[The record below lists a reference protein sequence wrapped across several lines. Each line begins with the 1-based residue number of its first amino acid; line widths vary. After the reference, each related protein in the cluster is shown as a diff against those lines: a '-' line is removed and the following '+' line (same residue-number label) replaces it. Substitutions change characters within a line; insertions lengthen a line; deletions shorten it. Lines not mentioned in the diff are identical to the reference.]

1 MKHLFLPSL
10 CAALLAGC
18 SPGERM
24 AQAETAGTNA
34 PAGPGTPS
42 PAPAAGTGSG
52 ASNSLPAAATPAK
65 ASLAANPSPVVP
77 VASTPLA
84 APKPPPELPGP
95 AQEVVRLAQTSVD
108 PTVTISYIES
118 LQQPFTL
125 NADQIIYLSDLG
137 LGNPVINALVKKA
150 NSTATPSTA
159 IQNVVI
165 NTAAEPT
172 PPAPATAAA
181 ANPAPETAAPGA
193 NNVLL
198 TNYLPSTAGGAPI
211 GIPGAPL
218 AAAPAPVYGQP
229 QPGPEAVVAQPAPVI
244 VNQPV
249 STTVF
254 YESLSPY
261 GNWVRVEPYGWCWQP
276 TIVSVSPSWRPYC
289 DGGQW
294 AWTDHGW
301 YWHSTY
307 SWGWAPFHYGRWHR
321 SASIGWVWA
330 PGCDWGPAWVSWRY
344 NDAHCGWAPLPPE
357 CHWSAGVGFSW
368 TSGGTRVSV
377 GFGIVDDCW
386 YATSW
391 NRFCDP
397 GLPRWC
403 LDRREVPRFVNNSRN
418 AIGGDNSVNIVGNNN
433 TVIINNG
440 IPADEVQRRG
450 RQEVRKFAVADASS
464 PLQTGTRLDMPRAS
478 GRPEIAAYRPRIDSA
493 PGRDSAPPSTI
504 LARQE
509 ARKSGTPSP
518 SAASGIVPA
527 RPGSGSSGSATGNAA
542 LTPGRPSAVVGRP
555 VPSGGS
561 GQGPGKAAEPSTRP
575 GNMADRSP
583 TPSVGGGVP
592 ARNMAGSPA
601 PSSTVPSSA
610 PARPQS
616 NLRESPRVTANPS
629 SSTVIS
635 RPTTAT
641 APARPTASSP
651 VPSSSQPATVATA
664 PARPA
669 ANPLS
674 GPTYSQPAYSS
685 PAARPAP
692 VSQVRQTPQAPVQ
705 TPAVRQDIR
714 ALQSAP
720 TARTELR
727 KPEVSYRANPSAME
741 SGSSGGGRMSNPSS
755 PVPSPS
761 YPGGGRSTP
770 SYSPQP
776 TPSASAPTP
785 VMRAQPQV
793 SAPSRPSAPQPSFQS
808 APQGRSYPAAPQQG
822 GGARPSPSRGQ
833 NPVE

>member
-1 MKHLFLPSL
+1 MKHLFFPSL

-34 PAGPGTPS
+34 QAGSGTPS
-42 PAPAAGTGSG
+42 PATAVAGATPAG
-52 ASNSLPAAATPAK
+52 SNSLPATTTPVATAV
-65 ASLAANPSPVVP
+65 ATNPSPTAP
-77 VASTPLA
+77 VAVLPIA
-84 APKPPPELPGP
+84 VPKPPPELPGP
-95 AQEVVRLAQTSVD
+95 AQEVVRLAQTTVD
-108 PTVTISYIES
+108 PTVIISYIES

-137 LGNPVINALVKKA
+137 IGNPVINSLVKKA
-150 NSTATPSTA
+150 NSSATPSAA

-165 NTAAEPT
+165 HTSAEPA
-172 PPAPATAAA
+172 PPAPSAAVA
-181 ANPAPETAAPGA
+181 ANPTPEPPVPGA

-198 TNYLPSTAGGAPI
+198 TNYLASTVGGAPA

-218 AAAPAPVYGQP
+218 PAAPAPVYGQP
-229 QPGPEAVVAQPAPVI
+229 QPAPEPIAAQPAPVI
-244 VNQPV
+244 INQPV

-276 TIVSVSPSWRPYC
+276 TIVSVSPAWRPYC

-357 CHWSAGVGFSW
+357 CHWSAGVGFTW
-368 TSGGTRVSV
+368 ASGGTRVSV
-377 GFGIVDDCW
+377 GFGIFDDCW

-403 LDRREVPRFVNNSRN
+403 LDRRDVPRFVHNSRH

-440 IPADEVQRRG
+440 ISADEVQRRG
-450 RQEVRKFAVADASS
+450 RQEVRKYAIADANN
-464 PLQTGTRLDMPRAS
+464 PLQSATRLESAKNS
-478 GRPEIAAYRPRIDSA
+478 ARPEIAAYRPRIDPTA
-493 PGRDSAPPSTI
+493 GRDATPPPTI

-509 ARKSGTPSP
+509 SRKSGASSP

-527 RPGSGSSGSATGNAA
+527 RPGAGSSAANLGNAA
-542 LTPGRPSAVVGRP
+542 LTPGRPPAVAGRP
-555 VPSGGS
+555 TPSGGS
-561 GQGPGKAAEPSTRP
+561 SVGSGSKAVEPSTRP
-575 GNMADRSP
+575 NSLSDRSL
-583 TPSVGGGVP
+583 TPSVGGGIP
-592 ARNMAGSPA
+592 ARSTTASAPA
-601 PSSTVPSSA
+601 SSA
-610 PARPQS
+610 PARPQTS
-616 NLRESPRVTANPS
+616 LRESPRVSANPPS
-629 SSTVIS
+629 SSAIS
-635 RPTTAT
+635 RP
-641 APARPTASSP
+641 
-651 VPSSSQPATVATA
+651 TVATA
-664 PARPA
+664 PARSTGSSGAGSSQPA
-669 ANPLS
+669 TIAAAAARPSANPLS

-685 PAARPAP
+685 PAARPTP
-692 VSQVRQTPQAPVQ
+692 VSQVRQAPQAPVQ
-705 TPAVRQDIR
+705 APSVRQDIR
-714 ALQSAP
+714 SIQQVP

-727 KPEVSYRANPSAME
+727 KPEPSYRATPSAMD
-741 SGSSGGGRMSNPSS
+741 SGNYGGGRVANPSG
-755 PVPSPS
+755 PTPSPA
-761 YPGGGRSTP
+761 YQGGGRSAP

-776 TPSASAPTP
+776 APRTVAPSP
-785 VMRAQPQV
+785 VMRTQPQV
-793 SAPSRPSAPQPSFQS
+793 SAPSRPSAPQSSYQS

-822 GGARPSPSRGQ
+822 GGSRPSPSRGQ
-833 NPVE
+833 NSVD

>member
-24 AQAETAGTNA
+24 AQAETAGTNV

-42 PAPAAGTGSG
+42 PAPT
-52 ASNSLPAAATPAK
+52 NSLPAAGTPAK
-65 ASLAANPSPVVP
+65 ASIASNPSPAVSIATVP
-77 VASTPLA
+77 IA

-150 NSTATPSTA
+150 NSTTTPSTA

-172 PPAPATAAA
+172 PPAPATAVAA
-181 ANPAPETAAPGA
+181 TPAPEPTAPGA

-198 TNYLPSTAGGAPI
+198 TNYLASTAGGAPI

-218 AAAPAPVYGQP
+218 AAGPAPVYGQP
-229 QPGPEAVVAQPAPVI
+229 QPGPEPVAAQPATVV

-254 YESLSPY
+254 YDSLSPY

-276 TIVSVSPSWRPYC
+276 TIVAVNPGWRPYC

-321 SASIGWVWA
+321 SASIGWVWT

-357 CHWSAGVGFSW
+357 CNWSAGIGFSW
-368 TSGGTRVSV
+368 SSGGTRVSV

-403 LDRREVPRFVNNSRN
+403 LDRRDVPRFVHNSRN

-450 RQEVRKFAVADASS
+450 RQEVRKYAVAEATN
-464 PLQTGTRLDMPRAS
+464 PAQTAARLENLKA
-478 GRPEIAAYRPRIDSA
+478 GARPEIAAYRPRIDSTV
-493 PGRDSAPPSTI
+493 GRDSAPPPTI

-509 ARKSGTPSP
+509 ARKSGTSSP

-527 RPGSGSSGSATGNAA
+527 RPGSNGSGSPSGNAA
-542 LTPGRPSAVVGRP
+542 LTPGRPPAVVGRP
-555 VPSGGS
+555 APSGGS
-561 GQGPGKAAEPSTRP
+561 AQGSGKVAEPSTRP
-575 GNMADRSP
+575 GNIADRSP
-583 TPSVGGGVP
+583 TPPVGGGVP
-592 ARNMAGSPA
+592 ARNMGGSSTPSSA
-601 PSSTVPSSA
+601 LPSST

-629 SSTVIS
+629 PSGVIS
-635 RPTTAT
+635 RPTGTT
-641 APARPTASSP
+641 TPARPGVSTPANG
-651 VPSSSQPATVATA
+651 SSQPATVATA

-669 ANPLS
+669 PSPLS

-692 VSQVRQTPQAPVQ
+692 VSQVRQVPQAPVQ
-705 TPAVRQDIR
+705 TPAVGQDIR
-714 ALQSAP
+714 ALQQVPS
-720 TARTELR
+720 ARTELR
-727 KPEVSYRANPSAME
+727 KPEVSYRANPSAMD
-741 SGSSGGGRMSNPSS
+741 SSSSGGGRMSNPSS
-755 PVPSPS
+755 PVPSPA
-761 YPGGGRSTP
+761 YQGGGRSMP

-776 TPSASAPTP
+776 APRASAPTP
-785 VMRAQPQV
+785 VMREQPQV
-793 SAPSRPSAPQPSFQS
+793 TAPSRPSSPQPSYQS

-822 GGARPSPSRGQ
+822 GGARPSPARGQ

>member
-34 PAGPGTPS
+34 TTGPTTPPPASVVTGTSPSASNTPVTKPPAATAIATNPS
-42 PAPAAGTGSG
+42 PA
-52 ASNSLPAAATPAK
+52 
-65 ASLAANPSPVVP
+65 VP
-77 VASTPLA
+77 VASLPLV

-95 AQEVVRLAQTSVD
+95 AQEVVRLAQTTVD
-108 PTVTISYIES
+108 PTVIISYIES

-137 LGNPVINALVKKA
+137 LGNPVINALVKRA
-150 NSTATPSTA
+150 NNSGTPTAA
-159 IQNVVI
+159 IQNVVV
-165 NTAAEPT
+165 NAAA
-172 PPAPATAAA
+172 APNPAAA
-181 ANPAPETAAPGA
+181 ANPAPEPVAPGA

-198 TNYLPSTAGGAPI
+198 TNYLASTAGGLPA
-211 GIPGAPL
+211 GIPGAPM

-229 QPGPEAVVAQPAPVI
+229 QPGPETIAAQPVPVA
-244 VNQPV
+244 VQQPV

-276 TIVSVSPSWRPYC
+276 TIVSVTPSWRPYC

-368 TSGGTRVSV
+368 SSRGTRVSI
-377 GFGIVDDCW
+377 GFGLVDDCW

-403 LDRREVPRFVNNSRN
+403 LDRREVPRFVNNSQH

-450 RQEVRKFAVADASS
+450 RQEVRKYAVSDAANPNQSA
-464 PLQTGTRLDMPRAS
+464 TRLQAAGS
-478 GRPEIAAYRPRIDSA
+478 SARPEIAAYRPRIDA
-493 PGRDSAPPSTI
+493 ATGRESAPPPTI

-509 ARKSGTPSP
+509 ARKSGASSP
-518 SAASGIVPA
+518 SASSGIVPA
-527 RPGSGSSGSATGNAA
+527 RPGSDGSRSTVGNAA
-542 LTPGRPSAVVGRP
+542 LTPGRPPGALGRP
-555 VPSGGS
+555 SPSNGS
-561 GQGPGKAAEPSTRP
+561 SPGSGKAAEPSTRP
-575 GNMADRSP
+575 GNLADRNP
-583 TPSVGGGVP
+583 TPSVGGGLP
-592 ARNMAGSPA
+592 ARNSANSTA
-601 PSSTVPSSA
+601 PSSTIPSTA
-610 PARPQS
+610 PARPQPS
-616 NLRESPRVTANPS
+616 LRESPRITGNPTS
-629 SSTVIS
+629 SGEIS
-635 RPTTAT
+635 RPTVGT
-641 APARPTASSP
+641 APARPTGSTPAAG
-651 VPSSSQPATVATA
+651 SSQPTTGATA

-669 ANPLS
+669 ANPLT

-692 VSQVRQTPQAPVQ
+692 VSQIRQAPQAPQAPVQ
-705 TPAVRQDIR
+705 TPTVRQDIR
-714 ALQSAP
+714 AIQQVP
-720 TARTELR
+720 TARTEIR
-727 KPEVSYRANPSAME
+727 KPEPSYRATPYAMD
-741 SGSSGGGRMSNPSS
+741 SGIAGGGRAANPSS

-761 YPGGGRSTP
+761 YQGSGRSTP

-776 TPSASAPTP
+776 APRASAPTP
-785 VMRAQPQV
+785 VMRSQPEV

-822 GGARPSPSRGQ
+822 GGARPSLSRGQ